1 MNKPVKKIALVAN
14 AAKPTARRIVQR
26 AAKLAA
32 AAGMKPITDETKAH
46 SADLVMVF
54 GGDGTMLQWARNTA
68 GSGTPIF
75 GVNIGGM
82 GFLTAVSGKDLAKAI
97 RSIAAREFS
106 VESRTLLSATGE
118 ADGGRFR
125 LDAMNDF
132 VISRGS
138 VPRMIRL
145 EVKVNGEVLTVYRCD
160 GLVVSSATGST
171 AYSLAAGGAIVAPDA
186 GVFSIT
192 PICPH
197 TLSNRTVIVGQQ
209 STVEVRVLDRQREA
223 TLSADG
229 RDVVE
234 LAAGNPV
241 MFDAA
246 GNENVAGDRLMY
258 DNLYAYGARSFSIRD
273 ADGALV
279 WDSGDAF
286 EQYIASAECMLGA
299 NRNIPC
305 ADYFNSTHDEGDVFD
320 NRSDNKGPEPEGVTL
335 GQLGEKTFAFIGLE
349 RMGGVMVWDITDPTA
364 PEMVDYLNTR
374 ADWTTEDTESVLA
387 DAGDLGPEGLVFV
400 SAEDS
405 PNGEALLIVGHE
417 VSGTTTVYQVNQ
429 VLP

>member
-197 TLSNRTVIVGQQ
+197 TLSNRAVIVSIK
-209 STVEVRVLDRQREA
+209 STI
-223 TLSADG
+223 T
-229 RDVVE
+229 
-234 LAAGNPV
+234 
-241 MFDAA
+241 MKI
-246 GNENVAGDRLMY
+246 M
-258 DNLYAYGARSFSIRD
+258 
-273 ADGALV
+273 
-279 WDSGDAF
+279 
-286 EQYIASAECMLGA
+286 
-299 NRNIPC
+299 
-305 ADYFNSTHDEGDVFD
+305 D
-320 NRSDNKGPEPEGVTL
+320 NRADT
-335 GQLGEKTFAFIGLE
+335 
-349 RMGGVMVWDITDPTA
+349 
-364 PEMVDYLNTR
+364 YLNTDGKFK
-374 ADWTTEDTESVLA
+374 AKLA
-387 DAGDLGPEGLVFV
+387 IGDVVTL
-400 SAEDS
+400 SRSQQKAR
-405 PNGEALLIVGHE
+405 LIRL
-417 VSGTTTVYQVNQ
+417 SGRSFFETLRHKLQWSGSHV
-429 VLP
+429 

>member
-1 MNKPVKKIALVAN
+1 VNKPVKKIALVAN
-14 AAKPTARRIVQR
+14 AAKPAARRIVQR

-32 AAGMKPITDETKAH
+32 AAGMKPITDEAKAH

-118 ADGGRFR
+118 ADGGRFQ

-197 TLSNRTVIVGQQ
+197 TLSNRAVIVGQQ
-209 STVEVRVLDRQREA
+209 STVEVRVLDRKREA

-234 LAAGNPV
+234 LA
-241 MFDAA
+241 
-246 GNENVAGDRLMY
+246 
-258 DNLYAYGARSFSIRD
+258 
-273 ADGALV
+273 
-279 WDSGDAF
+279 
-286 EQYIASAECMLGA
+286 
-299 NRNIPC
+299 
-305 ADYFNSTHDEGDVFD
+305 T
-320 NRSDNKGPEPEGVTL
+320 
-335 GQLGEKTFAFIGLE
+335 
-349 RMGGVMVWDITDPTA
+349 
-364 PEMVDYLNTR
+364 
-374 ADWTTEDTESVLA
+374 
-387 DAGDLGPEGLVFV
+387 
-400 SAEDS
+400 DS
-405 PNGEALLIVGHE
+405 PVTIRRSRRTVKLARLPDSSFFKALRQKLGWMGSHA
-417 VSGTTTVYQVNQ
+417 
-429 VLP
+429 